1 VLAVLACA
9 VCGLLVMSTAAA
21 AAAHEAQSEDEL
33 DHGMIMHIMI
43 WCAGVVAIVIVLGR
57 RLARLGRGWLEHL
70 GVVQN
75 RWDEAAASTMY
86 PSGSAMRQRR
96 RPQSSSSHEGA

>member
-9 VCGLLVMSTAAA
+9 VCGLLVMSRAAA
-21 AAAHEAQSEDEL
+21 APHEAQDEDEL
-33 DHGMIMHIMI
+33 DRGMIMHIMI
-43 WCAGVVAIVIVLGR
+43 WCAGVVAIVIVLGS
-57 RLARLGRGWLEHL
+57 RLAQLGRRWLEHL